1 MALIGVQNL
10 TISFGGPPLLDGIDL
25 QIEEGDRLCLLGRN
39 GAGKSTFMKA
49 LAALIPSDDG
59 KIARRKGLST
69 AYLSQDFPDDFS
81 GPALEFVMGGVG
93 ERRLAA
99 EQSLTLLGVPAEQN
113 VSSLSGGQKR
123 RVLLAQV
130 LAAGADLLLLDEPT
144 NHLDIDTILK
154 LEDFLLRRVKSV
166 VFVTH
171 DRSFARQLAN
181 RVAEIDRGKL
191 YSFSCSYDEFLSR
204 RDELLEAERRAWE
217 VFDKKLAGEEA
228 WLRRGIRARRT
239 RNEGRVKALM
249 QMRDAYRQRRERSG
263 HARMEIHTGERS
275 GDIVIKTKNLTFGYD
290 SVLPIVKDFSTVIER
305 GDRVGI
311 VGPNGSGK
319 TTLLR
324 LLLGQLEPLSGSVRL
339 GTNVIPLFFDQLRGD
354 LDPGKTVAENV
365 ADGFDTVTLNGRKR
379 HIIGYL
385 RDFLFSEE
393 RAKSPVAHLSGGER
407 NRLLLARLFARPS
420 NLLIFDEPTND
431 LDVDTL
437 ELLEELLQEYE
448 GTLLLV
454 SHDRSFLD
462 NVVTDCLV
470 FTGDG
475 QIAEL
480 AGGYADW
487 ANSPLFDSVRE
498 KGDDKEPEPK
508 GEKPK
513 TRDKVKLTFKQH
525 RELEALP
532 DTISALE
539 EEQETIHKRL
549 SDPELY
555 KNGDEDPS
563 LLTKRLEE
571 LDGELATAYQRWE
584 ELDAIDQAERA

>member
-49 LAALIPSDDG
+49 LAALIPSDGG

-81 GPALEFVMGGVG
+81 GLALEFVTGGVA

-99 EQSLTLLGVPAEQN
+99 EQSLSLLGVAAEEH

-217 VFDKKLAGEEA
+217 VFDKKLAEEEE

-263 HARMEIHTGERS
+263 HARMEIHKGERS
-275 GDIVIKTKNLTFGYD
+275 GDIVIKTKGLTFGYD
-290 SVLPIVKDFSTVIER
+290 SALPIVKDFSTVIER

-324 LLLGQLEPLSGSVRL
+324 LLLGQLEPLNGSVRL
-339 GTNVIPLFFDQLRGD
+339 GTNVTPLFFDQLRSD
-354 LDPGKTVAENV
+354 LDPNKTVVENV

-470 FTGDG
+470 FTGEG

-498 KGDDKEPEPK
+498 GGDDKVQEPK

-532 DTISALE
+532 DAISALE
-539 EEQETIHKRL
+539 EEQETIHNRL

-563 LLTKRLEE
+563 LLAKRLEE

-584 ELDAIDQAERA
+584 ELDAIDQAERV